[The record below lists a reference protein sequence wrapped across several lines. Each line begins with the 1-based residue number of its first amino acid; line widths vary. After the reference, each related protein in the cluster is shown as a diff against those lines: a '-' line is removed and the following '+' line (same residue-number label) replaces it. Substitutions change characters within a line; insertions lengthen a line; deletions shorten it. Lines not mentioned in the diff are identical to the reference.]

1 MPAPV
6 EPVIPIARPLLG
18 EAERERVLAVLASG
32 RLAAGPEVRS
42 FEEAFADYVG
52 ARYAVATSSG
62 TAALLAAVTAL
73 GIGAGDRVF
82 VSPLTF
88 AATVNVLLFAGA
100 VPVWVDVDPVTF
112 NLDPRALERAVA
124 EQGGGRAVVV
134 VHLYG
139 LPAAMDGIMA
149 VARAHG
155 LTILEDCCQAPGAA
169 VGGRRVGTFGR
180 AAVFSFYATK
190 NLTTGEGGALVTDD
204 GEVAERA
211 RRFINHGQRDRYL
224 HEEPGLNLRM
234 GEIQAALGLAQL
246 ARLEERNEA
255 RRANA
260 RFYDGVIA
268 HPAVRKPAEPPGF
281 RHVYHLYTVRVAD
294 RDGFLAHMARRGVEC
309 AVHYPRT
316 VAEQPLYRRVPTL
329 GGPCP
334 EAERAARE
342 VVSLP
347 VHPGL
352 TARDLETV
360 AAAVNAFVPG
370 GGRAAETGG

>member
-1 MPAPV
+1 M
-6 EPVIPIARPLLG
+6 
-18 EAERERVLAVLASG
+18 LAVLASG

-42 FEEAFADYVG
+42 FEEAFAAYVG
-52 ARYAVATSSG
+52 TRHAVATSSG

-73 GIGAGDRVF
+73 GIGPGDRVF
-82 VSPLTF
+82 VSPFTF
-88 AATVNVLLFAGA
+88 AATVNALLFAGA
-100 VPVWVDVDPVTF
+100 VPVWVDVDPATF

-124 EQGGGRAVVV
+124 EQGGGRAVAV

-139 LPAAMDGIMA
+139 LPADMDRILAMADT
-149 VARAHG
+149 HG
-155 LTILEDCCQAPGAA
+155 LTVLEDCCQAPGAA
-169 VGGRRVGTFGR
+169 VGGRCAGTFGR
-180 AAVFSFYATK
+180 AAAFSFYATK

-204 GEVAERA
+204 AEVAARA
-211 RRFINHGQRDRYL
+211 RRFIDHGQVGRYR
-224 HEEPGLNLRM
+224 HEELGFNFRM
-234 GEIQAALGLAQL
+234 GEIQAALGLVQL

-260 RFYDGVIA
+260 RFYDGAIA
-268 HPAVRKPAEPPGF
+268 NPAVRKPAAPPGF
-281 RHVYHLYTVRVAD
+281 RHVYHHYTVRVAD

-309 AVHYPRT
+309 GVHYPRT

-352 TARDLETV
+352 TEAELATV
-360 AAAVNAFVPG
+360 AEAVNAFVPG
-370 GGRAAETGG
+370 AGLPAAGR